1 MRPHLRLA
9 TLAVGLRLPRH
20 TVRLR
25 LTTLYAALVLLSGA
39 GLLAIADT
47 LASNGPAGSAV
58 PARGHPPA
66 YDPARLTPP
75 QHAAEVNNLLVM
87 SAIALGIMAVVSIVL
102 GWVIAGRVLRPLRA
116 MTAAA
121 RRISEDNLHERLA
134 VPGPV
139 DELKDLGDTIDG
151 LLERL
156 EDAFAAQRRFVA
168 NASHELRTP
177 LTLART
183 LLQMTLTDPQPTITA
198 FRTTCE
204 EVLAAGEQQEQLI
217 EALLTLARSQ
227 RGLVDKAVSDAGHV
241 WNTTARDFGIDGQIE
256 FVDAGRKVSGFSV
269 AVQVKGTEVGFP
281 QQEPGRVPV
290 YVRRRPDRVLAAVRA
305 AGRANRPRTRPS
317 TAIVGRLQRREIDRL
332 PGKYTTS
339 PWSCSSTV
347 RHALLRAR
355 QISPSHAVMRLVRA
369 SPWPHPSLPIWA
381 PLLPTSSSLRS
392 SGERD
397 YLPTD
402 TGTCAGPR
410 RLIRPFHVT
419 SPSSARSGKRLTRRW
434 KAMVASSRARD
445 APRQ

>member
-75 QHAAEVNNLLVM
+75 QHAAEVNNLLAV

-227 RGLVDKAVSDAGHV
+227 RGLDHRETLDLADIAAGVLQAREPEAARRGLATGASITATPVHGDARLLERLVANLVDNALRYNVPDGRLDIQVTASGGQPALKITNTGPVIPAGQ
-241 WNTTARDFGIDGQIE
+241 ASRLLRPFE
-256 FVDAGRKVSGFSV
+256 RLPASG
-269 AVQVKGTEVGFP
+269 
-281 QQEPGRVPV
+281 
-290 YVRRRPDRVLAAVRA
+290 RA
-305 AGRANRPRTRPS
+305 ADDEGLGLGLSIVAAIAKAHHATL
-317 TAIVGRLQRREIDRL
+317 TAKPGAHGGLDIEISFPPAAPQAPYP
-332 PGKYTTS
+332 PG
-339 PWSCSSTV
+339 
-347 RHALLRAR
+347 
-355 QISPSHAVMRLVRA
+355 
-369 SPWPHPSLPIWA
+369 
-381 PLLPTSSSLRS
+381 
-392 SGERD
+392 
-397 YLPTD
+397 
-402 TGTCAGPR
+402 
-410 RLIRPFHVT
+410 IR
-419 SPSSARSGKRLTRRW
+419 
-434 KAMVASSRARD
+434 
-445 APRQ
+445 